1 MVRHAIDRWA
11 DTTVFR
17 VALMFAA
24 LGVLPVLFVGVGM
37 TLVGG
42 LKVFAYGWPGE
53 LEPEAIAVL
62 LLSAGGACGFVGY
75 IRAHSGLK
83 KPRRH
88 NVTATLL
95 LLTAGVLA
103 AIAVAVI
110 AVATVLG
117 AGLPYWEAANVLAT
131 AALFAAAN
139 LVWALS
145 GIAWMQRLLH
155 RYREMTGRA
164 FDGLPVVFL
173 FLAFALATA
182 AVLLT
187 AML

>member
-11 DTTVFR
+11 DTTAFR
-17 VALMFAA
+17 VALVFAA

-42 LKVFAYGWPGE
+42 LKAFVYGWPGE
-53 LEPEAIAVL
+53 LELGAMALP

-75 IRAHSGLK
+75 VRALSGMK
-83 KPRRH
+83 KPQRH
-88 NVTATLL
+88 NVTATLV

-103 AIAVAVI
+103 AISVAGIVI
-110 AVATVLG
+110 ATVLG
-117 AGLPYWEAANVLAT
+117 AGLPYREAANVLVA

-139 LVWALS
+139 LLWAFS

-155 RYREMTGRA
+155 RYRETTGRA
-164 FDGLPVVFL
+164 FDGLPVVLL
-173 FLAFALATA
+173 FVALALATA
-182 AVLLT
+182 AVITT

>member
-11 DTTVFR
+11 GTSLFR

-75 IRAHSGLK
+75 LRAHSGLK

-103 AIAVAVI
+103 AIAVTGIVI
-110 AVATVLG
+110 ATVLG
-117 AGLPYWEAANVLAT
+117 AGLPYREAANVLVA

-155 RYREMTGRA
+155 RYRETTGPA
-164 FDGLPVVFL
+164 FDVLPVVLL
-173 FLAFALATA
+173 FVALALATA
-182 AVLLT
+182 AVITT